1 MKFINH
7 VNNYALNRMLNETL
21 DLDEDMRENLVIELI
36 EENTYWIHY
45 IVDDPCY
52 CIDFK
57 VKITELP
64 YESETIYH
72 FHIFDSVY
80 ADNGDFF
87 LDYHLVSDK

>member
-1 MKFINH
+1 MRVTLSKDR
-7 VNNYALNRMLNETL
+7 YALERLMNETL
-21 DLDEDMRENLVIELI
+21 DLDEDMRENIEITLI
-36 EENTYWIHY
+36 DNSEYHIQY

-64 YESETIYH
+64 YEKKKIYH
-72 FHIFDSVY
+72 FHIYDSVY

-87 LDYHLVSDK
+87 LDYHLVAD